1 MRPPVAIIL
10 LNWNGWR
17 DTLECLESCLKLD
30 YPNVRII
37 LCDNA
42 STDGSVERVREW
54 AEGSLPAPV
63 EGEPGRRFA
72 QPPAAKPV
80 RLDILSAAE
89 AKAGAR
95 PFENL
100 PALTVIETGE
110 NGGFAAGN
118 NVGLDYASRCGA
130 RYHWVLNTDTVV
142 APEALGA
149 LVERMERDP
158 GIGQCGSRLAF
169 YDQPDTLQLA
179 GGCAYYSA
187 FGMARRLGA
196 DRPREAAPDAATV
209 ERRLGFVSAASC
221 LVSDAFF
228 RDIGP
233 MCEDYFFYCE
243 EIDWALRSR
252 GRFRL
257 GYAASS
263 HVYHKAGRSAG
274 SKGADRGRSAFSTY
288 HLWRARRMVTR
299 KYHPYGL
306 PGLAVLAVSSAGLS
320 LVSGDLGSAN
330 AIMRG
335 VLGLARASSGGG
347 V

>member
-30 YPNVRII
+30 HPNVRII

-63 EGEPGRRFA
+63 EGESGRRFA

-89 AKAGAR
+89 AKAGVRA
-95 PFENL
+95 FEDL
-100 PALTVIETGE
+100 PVLTVIETGE

-130 RYHWVLNTDTVV
+130 RYHWVLNNDTVV

-149 LVERMERDP
+149 LVERMEQDP
-158 GIGQCGSRLAF
+158 RIGQCGSLMAF

-196 DRPREAAPDAATV
+196 DSPRDAAPDPATV

-221 LVSDAFF
+221 LVSDAFL

-257 GYAASS
+257 GYAPDS

-274 SKGADRGRSAFSTY
+274 SKGVERGRSAFSTY
-288 HLWRARRMVTR
+288 YLWRARRMVTGR
-299 KYHPYGL
+299 YHRVGY
-306 PGLAVLAVSSAGLS
+306 PGLYA
-320 LVSGDLGSAN
+320 
-330 AIMRG
+330 M
-335 VLGLARASSGGG
+335 GLAQAALCLLRGQTAQARNIARALLGFPQK
-347 V
+347 